1 MACNNCGRCNC
12 CCNNERR
19 EEGVRGVRNCRPL
32 VNDINRLIKDIREDA
47 EALDRKFDE
56 LEDRGCIR
64 GVNSWDDDWNWD
76 CWDWCHRHCHRHCN
90 CNCRRD

>member
-1 MACNNCGRCNC
+1 MACNCRRCNDWR
-12 CCNNERR
+12 NEEVR
-19 EEGVRGVRNCRPL
+19 EESVRGVRNCRPL

-64 GVNSWDDDWNWD
+64 GVNSGDDDWNWD
-76 CWDWCHRHCHRHCN
+76 CHWDCWNWCNRHCN
-90 CNCRRD
+90 NRRG